1 MVIQNA
7 VSMKI
12 HEQCPTQGQTGQ
24 ARVFVKNRQSPE
36 QVKPS
41 IASLPNPSRASP
53 TIQRLVAGAADAGEP
68 KCMI

>member
-1 MVIQNA
+1 MNNVRR
-7 VSMKI
+7 M
-12 HEQCPTQGQTGQ
+12 
-24 ARVFVKNRQSPE
+24 ARPGRPEFFVKNRQSSE

-53 TIQRLVAGAADAGEP
+53 AIQRLVAGAADAGEP